1 MTFKKYQKDVEKTW
15 ISNNKN
21 LTRILL
27 GIGGEAGEILEAHK
41 KVFRGDCLKGELCE
55 KLKGEIGDLSYYI
68 AKLCNEWGLDW
79 EKLLEA
85 NIIKL
90 KSRKKRGK
98 IKGSGSDR

>member
-1 MTFKKYQKDVEKTW
+1 MKFKKYQKEVEKTW
-15 ISNNKN
+15 ISNNKD

-68 AKLCNEWGLDW
+68 AKLCNEWDLDW
-79 EKLLEA
+79 EQILKD
-85 NIIKL
+85 NIAKL
-90 KSRKKRGK
+90 KSRKKRGV
-98 IKGSGSDR
+98 IKGSGDNR